1 MCRTNSHFNHKNNSH
16 HYEIGLLLTAF
27 FNILIV
33 GLVVCQKRTL
43 IALLYFTSF
52 AKFILMHAE
61 PQRLG

>member
-1 MCRTNSHFNHKNNSH
+1 MLTN
-16 HYEIGLLLTAF
+16 YEIDRPTEGLLLTAF